1 MSTAVASSQCVSCGE
16 FIYSTRFCESCGV
29 KVEIDS
35 AAMPLTSPTAA
46 TSPASAT
53 PDSTPPD
60 AALFNTARVR
70 VGLLLA
76 LNGIVWTPIVPV
88 ATAWA
93 TASIAQSFGN
103 YGLYSQAW
111 PIEITAAV
119 VAPLLMTFGFILAAS
134 SESLSRQ
141 ARVWAVVLAVVAGAV
156 SALGA
161 VYSGIF
167 LGASVT
173 GLAGFGA
180 FIAVGAWGI
189 IARFRGPGYWAFLY
203 ASVAGGLLSAI
214 AILTYFP
221 LFVVLLLALWALAVL
236 GVVRLAL
243 GHERRAAA
251 RPLIQPAARADG
263 SLAAGRTN
271 GFATASLILAI
282 VGGGVLAIVF
292 GHVAHSQIRQTG
304 EGGSGM
310 ATAGLVIGYVSIVV
324 SFASTIVVVV
334 LIATGVW
341 R

>member
-1 MSTAVASSQCVSCGE
+1 
-16 FIYSTRFCESCGV
+16 
-29 KVEIDS
+29 
-35 AAMPLTSPTAA
+35 MPLTSA
-46 TSPASAT
+46 ASALT
-53 PDSTPPD
+53 PAPSD
-60 AALFNTARVR
+60 AAQTDATLPSSARVR

-93 TASIAQSFGN
+93 TASIAQSFGT
-103 YGLYSQAW
+103 YGLFSQAW

-119 VAPLLMTFGFILAAS
+119 VAPLMMTFGFILAAS
-134 SESLSRQ
+134 SESLSRH
-141 ARVWAVVLAVVAGAV
+141 ARVWAIVLAVVAGVV

-214 AILTYFP
+214 SFLTYFP
-221 LFVVLLLALWALAVL
+221 VFIVLVLALWALAVL

-251 RPLIQPAARADG
+251 RALILPAARADAP
-263 SLAAGRTN
+263 LAAGRTN

-310 ATAGLVIGYVSIVV
+310 ATAGLVIGYVSIVA
-324 SFASTIVVVV
+324 SFASTIVIAV